1 MRAWIN
7 AADKA
12 AIGLSI
18 LCTVQCLLL
27 PVILVLVPA
36 VSGVLAFDDELFHR
50 WLLFAVL
57 PISLF
62 AVISGYFHHRRI
74 VALLVSGIGM
84 ALLLFAVV
92 EGHDRL
98 GELGEVVVT
107 VIGSLFVACGHFVNL
122 KWRSRHPKLEPES
135 S

>member
-7 AADKA
+7 VADKA

-36 VSGVLAFDDELFHR
+36 VSGALAFDDELFHR

-74 VALLVSGIGM
+74 VALLVSCIGM
-84 ALLLFAVV
+84 ALLSFVVV

-107 VIGSLFVACGHFVNL
+107 VIGSLFVACGHYVNL
-122 KWRSRHPKLEPES
+122 KWRSRHPKFEPES